1 MNDGGCCYRSLS
13 EALES
18 SAAVKKEL
26 GFDSVP
32 GDNDINKFKTDCE
45 LPAVGADMSGAFT
58 NACAAPTVEN
68 GGITASTMA
77 YNNADGTPENGGAP
91 SDDSDGASHP
101 AVGAAATLAALF
113 AMAVAL
119 LL

>member
-1 MNDGGCCYRSLS
+1 MKD
-13 EALES
+13 
-18 SAAVKKEL
+18 EL
-26 GFDSVP
+26 GFTSVP
-32 GDNDINKFKTDCE
+32 TNEDINGFKGACE
-45 LPAVGADMSGAFT
+45 ALSITMTGAFT
-58 NACAAPTVEN
+58 NACAAPNVEN
-68 GGITASTMA
+68 GGIAASTMG

-119 LL
+119 LV